1 MTTRDDASREAATRM
16 SVRGPSLTIT
26 DTGCADCNRR
36 EIALHTAQIELQH
49 RDVVIAA
56 MQQQIELLKQ
66 RVERGKK

>member
-1 MTTRDDASREAATRM
+1 MT
-16 SVRGPSLTIT
+16 LT
-26 DTGCADCNRR
+26 DTGCPDCNRR
-36 EIALHTAQIELQH
+36 EIALHTAQVELQH